1 MTLYSIIYNIAKQQ
15 EICLKGSDIEIL
27 SDVFWHPAFSLKAD
41 GGSPMTTSGFV
52 VAKSVQKHPTAHM
65 DSIVD
70 GLCYC
75 LEIVFGE
82 SFQELTSLLMQ

>member
-1 MTLYSIIYNIAKQQ
+1 
-15 EICLKGSDIEIL
+15 
-27 SDVFWHPAFSLKAD
+27 
-41 GGSPMTTSGFV
+41 MTTSGFV

-75 LEIVFGE
+75 LEIVLGE